1 MLSLFS
7 GCGGL
12 DLGFKK
18 AGFKIPVANEFDKN
32 IFETFKYNH
41 KETFLI
47 EEDIRKISK
56 KTVEK
61 IFSGKFTGI
70 IGGPPCQSWSEE
82 LMMNAANYFSI
93 T

>member
-1 MLSLFS
+1 MNLLSLFS

-12 DLGFKK
+12 DLGFNK

-32 IFETFKYNH
+32 IFETFKANH

-61 IFSGKFTGI
+61 IFQEKNVSGMLAKRHSKSVEKF
-70 IGGPPCQSWSEE
+70 C
-82 LMMNAANYFSI
+82 
-93 T
+93 